1 MKQLFSILALF
12 IFVSCGKKQ
21 ADLIVHHGT
30 IYTVDSSFTI
40 AEAMAIKDGKI
51 LATGTNDQIMNAY
64 QSAQQL
70 DAGGAPIYPGWIDAH
85 AHFVGY
91 GQSLNTVDLFG
102 TASWEEA
109 VARVK
114 EFALA
119 HPELE
124 WIEGRGWDQNK
135 WPGKQFP
142 DNKLL
147 NESFPNRPVVLTRVD
162 GHASI
167 ANNEALRRAGI
178 RAGQIIEGGAVLAK
192 NGVATGVLIDNA
204 DNAVYAVKP
213 PAASEAM
220 EKMLLRAQEN
230 CFAMG
235 LTSITDCGL
244 PNSMVELIDSLQ
256 QKGKLAMRLN
266 VMLSDQ
272 EENFAI
278 WLKRGPYETDRLRV
292 ASFKIYGDGAL
303 GSRGACLIHDYTDQ
317 PGWKGFLLR
326 SIAHY
331 DSVAARL
338 VNSDFQMCTHAIG
351 DSANRALL
359 KIYAKYLKG
368 KNDRRWRIEHAQV
381 IHPEDFAYYGN
392 YNIIPSVQPTH
403 ATSDMYWAGDRLGAE
418 RMKGA
423 YAFRQLLD
431 QNGWIPLGTDF
442 PVEDISPYKT
452 FLAAVFRKDSKGF
465 PADGFQMDNSLTRE
479 QTIRGM
485 TIWGARAAM
494 QEKQIGSLEA
504 GKKADFI
511 LLSQDLMK
519 VSETQ
524 VLSTKVLSTYIGGK
538 QVYSV
543 R

>member
-1 MKQLFSILALF
+1 MKRFFPLLSLLLFF
-12 IFVSCGKKQ
+12 SCSKKQ
-21 ADLIVHHGT
+21 ADLIIHHGV
-30 IYTVDSSFTI
+30 IYTVDSSFRVV
-40 AEAMAIKDGKI
+40 EAMAIQNGKI
-51 LATGTNDQIMNAY
+51 LATGTNDAILAAYTAKEQVNA
-64 QSAQQL
+64 S
-70 DAGGAPIYPGWIDAH
+70 GAPIYPGWIDAH

-91 GQSLNTVDLFG
+91 GQSLYKVDLFG
-102 TASWEEA
+102 TSTWEET
-109 VARVK
+109 VERVK
-114 EFALA
+114 QFAA
-119 HPELE
+119 QHPELE

-142 DNKLL
+142 TNKML
-147 NESFPNRPVVLTRVD
+147 NDYFPDRPVVLTRVD

-178 RAGQIIEGGAVLAK
+178 RAGQTIEGGAILTK

-204 DNAVYAVKP
+204 DNAVYKVI
-213 PAASEAM
+213 PASAPAEM
-220 EKMLLRAQEN
+220 EKMLLKAQEN

-244 PNSMVELIDSLQ
+244 PNDMVNFIDSLQ
-256 QKGKLAMRLN
+256 QKGRLTMRLN
-266 VMLSDQ
+266 VMLSDD
-272 EENFAI
+272 EENFST

-292 ASFKIYGDGAL
+292 ASFKVYGDGAL
-303 GSRGACLIHDYTDQ
+303 GSRGACLIHDYSDQ

-338 VNSDFQMCTHAIG
+338 INSPFQMCTHAIG

-359 KIYAKYLKG
+359 TIYAKYLHG

-381 IHPEDFAYYGN
+381 IHPDDFSYYSN
-392 YNIIPSVQPTH
+392 YNIVPSVQPTH
-403 ATSDMYWAGDRLGAE
+403 ATSDMYWADERLGTE
-418 RMKGA
+418 RLKGA

-452 FLAAVFRKDSKGF
+452 FLAAVFRKDNKGF
-465 PADGFQMDNSLTRE
+465 PSGGFQMENALTRE

-485 TIWGARAAM
+485 TIWGAKAAM
-494 QEKQIGSLEA
+494 QEKQTGSLEA

-519 VSETQ
+519 VTEQ
-524 VLSTKVLSTYIGGK
+524 EVLETKVLSTYVGG
-538 QVYSV
+538 QRVYHKH
-543 R
+543 

>member
-1 MKQLFSILALF
+1 
-12 IFVSCGKKQ
+12 
-21 ADLIVHHGT
+21 
-30 IYTVDSSFTI
+30 
-40 AEAMAIKDGKI
+40 
-51 LATGTNDQIMNAY
+51 
-64 QSAQQL
+64 
-70 DAGGAPIYPGWIDAH
+70 
-85 AHFVGY
+85 
-91 GQSLNTVDLFG
+91 
-102 TASWEEA
+102 
-109 VARVK
+109 
-114 EFALA
+114 
-119 HPELE
+119 
-124 WIEGRGWDQNK
+124 
-135 WPGKQFP
+135 
-142 DNKLL
+142 
-147 NESFPNRPVVLTRVD
+147 
-162 GHASI
+162 
-167 ANNEALRRAGI
+167 
-178 RAGQIIEGGAVLAK
+178 
-192 NGVATGVLIDNA
+192 
-204 DNAVYAVKP
+204 
-213 PAASEAM
+213 
-220 EKMLLRAQEN
+220 
-230 CFAMG
+230 
-235 LTSITDCGL
+235 
-244 PNSMVELIDSLQ
+244 
-256 QKGKLAMRLN
+256 
-266 VMLSDQ
+266 
-272 EENFAI
+272 
-278 WLKRGPYETDRLRV
+278 
-292 ASFKIYGDGAL
+292 
-303 GSRGACLIHDYTDQ
+303 
-317 PGWKGFLLR
+317 
-326 SIAHY
+326 
-331 DSVAARL
+331 
-338 VNSDFQMCTHAIG
+338 MCTHAIG

>member
-1 MKQLFSILALF
+1 M
-12 IFVSCGKKQ
+12 
-21 ADLIVHHGT
+21 IVHHGV
-30 IYTVDSSFTI
+30 IYTVDSSFTVV
-40 AEAMAIKDGKI
+40 EAMAIRDGKI
-51 LATGTNDQIMNAY
+51 LATGTNDFILSTY
-64 QSAQQL
+64 SSEQQV

-91 GQSLNTVDLFG
+91 GQSLYTVDLFG
-102 TASWEEA
+102 TNSWEEA

-114 EFALA
+114 QFAA
-119 HPELE
+119 EHPEME

-135 WPGKQFP
+135 WPGKKFP
-142 DNKLL
+142 DNRLL
-147 NESFPNRPVVLTRVD
+147 NESFPNRPIVLMRID

-167 ANNEALRRAGI
+167 ANNEALKRAGI
-178 RAGQIIEGGAVLAK
+178 QAGQTIEGGAILAN

-204 DNAVYAVKP
+204 DNAVYAAM
-213 PAASEAM
+213 PAPAPADI
-220 EKMLLRAQEN
+220 EKKLLKAQEN

-244 PNSMVELIDSLQ
+244 SNSMVTFIDSLQ

-266 VMLSDQ
+266 VMLSDE

-278 WLKRGPYETDRLRV
+278 WLKKGPYETDRLRV
-292 ASFKIYGDGAL
+292 ASFKVYGDGAL

-338 VNSDFQMCTHAIG
+338 INSPFQMCTHAIG

-359 KIYAKYLKG
+359 TIYAKYLKG

-381 IHPEDFAYYGN
+381 IHPDDFSYYAN
-392 YNIIPSVQPTH
+392 YNIIPSIQPTH
-403 ATSDMYWAGDRLGAE
+403 ATSDMYWAGERLGAE
-418 RMKGA
+418 RLKGG

-465 PADGFQMDNSLTRE
+465 PAGGFQMENALTRE

-485 TIWGARAAM
+485 TIWGAKAAM
-494 QEKQIGSLEA
+494 QEKQVGSLEA

-519 VSETQ
+519 VTEQQ
-524 VLSTKVLSTYIGGK
+524 VLSTKVVSTYIGGK
-538 QVYSV
+538 QVFQL

>member
-1 MKQLFSILALF
+1 MKQLFSILVFF

-21 ADLIVHHGT
+21 ADLIVHHGV
-30 IYTVDSSFTI
+30 IYTVDSSFSVV
-40 AEAMAIKDGKI
+40 EAMAIQDGKI

-109 VARVK
+109 VERVK

-178 RAGQIIEGGAVLAK
+178 RAGQIIEGGAVLVK

-244 PNSMVELIDSLQ
+244 PNSIVELIDSLQ

-303 GSRGACLIHDYTDQ
+303 GSRGACLIHDYSDQ

-431 QNGWIPLGTDF
+431 QNRWIPLGTDF

-465 PADGFQMDNSLTRE
+465 PADGFQTDNSLTRE
-479 QTIRGM
+479 QAIRGM

-538 QVYSV
+538 QVFSF

>member
-1 MKQLFSILALF
+1 MKQVLPLLICLFF
-12 IFVSCGKKQ
+12 ISCGKKQ
-21 ADLIVHHGT
+21 ADLVVHHGV
-30 IYTVDSSFTI
+30 IYTVDSTFSV

-51 LATGTNDQIMNAY
+51 LATGTNDLILASY
-64 QSAQQL
+64 TSEQQV
-70 DAGGAPIYPGWIDAH
+70 DAAGAAIFPGWIDAH

-102 TASWEEA
+102 AASWEEA
-109 VARVK
+109 VERVQQ
-114 EFALA
+114 FAA
-119 HPELE
+119 DHPALE

-135 WPGKQFP
+135 WPGKKFP
-142 DNKLL
+142 DNQLL
-147 NESFPNRPVVLTRVD
+147 NESFPTRPVVLTRID

-167 ANNEALRRAGI
+167 ANAEALKRAGI
-178 RAGQIIEGGAVLAK
+178 QAGQVIEGGAILTK
-192 NGVATGVLIDNA
+192 GGVPTGVLIDNA
-204 DNAVYAVKP
+204 DNAVYKAM
-213 PAASEAM
+213 PAPAPAAM
-220 EKMLLRAQEN
+220 EKMLLQAQEN

-244 PNSMVELIDSLQ
+244 PNAMVQFIDSLQ
-256 QKGKLAMRLN
+256 QKGKLSMRLN
-266 VMLSDQ
+266 IMLSDQ
-272 EENFAI
+272 EENYAV

-292 ASFKIYGDGAL
+292 ASFKVYGDGAL

-317 PGWKGFLLR
+317 AGWRGFLLR

-338 VNSDFQMCTHAIG
+338 INSNFQMCTHAIG

-359 KIYAKYLKG
+359 KIYAKYLQG

-381 IHPEDFAYYGN
+381 IHPDDFAYYGN
-392 YNIIPSVQPTH
+392 NNIIPSVQPTH
-403 ATSDMYWAGDRLGAE
+403 ATSDMYWAGERLGSE
-418 RMKGA
+418 RLKGG
-423 YAFRQLLD
+423 YAFKQLLE
-431 QNGWIPLGTDF
+431 QNRWLPLGTDF

-465 PADGFQMDNSLTRE
+465 PASGFQMENALTRE

-485 TIWGARAAM
+485 TIWGAKAAM
-494 QEKQIGSLEA
+494 QEKQTGSLEA

-519 VSETQ
+519 VSEQ
-524 VLSTKVLSTYIGGK
+524 DVLKTKVIATYIGGQ
-538 QVYSV
+538 QVY
-543 R
+543 RTN

>member
-1 MKQLFSILALF
+1 VKQFA
-12 IFVSCGKKQ
+12 
-21 ADLIVHHGT
+21 
-30 IYTVDSSFTI
+30 
-40 AEAMAIKDGKI
+40 
-51 LATGTNDQIMNAY
+51 
-64 QSAQQL
+64 AQ
-70 DAGGAPIYPGWIDAH
+70 
-85 AHFVGY
+85 
-91 GQSLNTVDLFG
+91 
-102 TASWEEA
+102 
-109 VARVK
+109 
-114 EFALA
+114 
-119 HPELE
+119 HPEME
-124 WIEGRGWDQNK
+124 WIQGRGWDQNK

-142 DNKLL
+142 TNQLL
-147 NESFPNRPVVLTRVD
+147 NEFFPDRPVVLTRID

-167 ANNEALRRAGI
+167 ANNEALKRAGI
-178 RAGQIIEGGAVLAK
+178 QAGQTTEGGAILAN

-204 DNAVYAVKP
+204 DNAVYAAM
-213 PAASEAM
+213 PAPAPADM
-220 EKMLLRAQEN
+220 EKQLLQAQEN

-244 PNSMVELIDSLQ
+244 SNSMVTFIDSLQ
-256 QKGKLAMRLN
+256 QKGKLTMRLN
-266 VMLSDQ
+266 VMLSDE

-278 WLKRGPYETDRLRV
+278 WLKKGPYETDRLRV
-292 ASFKIYGDGAL
+292 ASFKVYGDGAL

-338 VNSDFQMCTHAIG
+338 INSPFQMCTHAIG

-359 KIYAKYLKG
+359 TIYAKYLKG

-381 IHPEDFAYYGN
+381 IHPDDFAYYAN
-392 YNIIPSVQPTH
+392 YNIIPSIQPTH

-452 FLAAVFRKDSKGF
+452 FLASVFRKDSKGF
-465 PADGFQMDNSLTRE
+465 PAGGFQTDNSLTRE

-485 TIWGARAAM
+485 TIWAAKAAM
-494 QEKQIGSLEA
+494 QEKQLGSLEA

-511 LLSQDLMK
+511 VLSQDLMK
-519 VSETQ
+519 VTEQQ
-524 VLSTKVLSTYIGGK
+524 VLASKVVSTYIGGK
-538 QVYSV
+538 QVYQQ